1 MAPTARTR
9 VPLEDEEGPPSM
21 ERTRIIRAVSPIA
34 LCPGLVLRII
44 GWRQRRA
51 AVHALMALDGATLKD
66 LGLHVSEVP
75 SLVAECHAAAARS
88 RRQAG
93 P

>member
-1 MAPTARTR
+1 MEQTFSTRT
-9 VPLEDEEGPPSM
+9 
-21 ERTRIIRAVSPIA
+21 ISPIG
-34 LCPGLVLRII
+34 LCFGLVRRLLR
-44 GWRQRRA
+44 WRQRRA

-75 SLVAECHAAAARS
+75 SLVAECYGVAARS
-88 RRQAG
+88 RRHAA

>member
-1 MAPTARTR
+1 
-9 VPLEDEEGPPSM
+9 M
-21 ERTRIIRAVSPIA
+21 ERIRVIRAISPIGFCVA
-34 LCPGLVLRII
+34 LVWRLVR
-44 GWRQRRA
+44 WRQRRA

-75 SLVAECHAAAARS
+75 SLVAECYGAAAHSRRHAA
-88 RRQAG
+88 